1 MFFSPVYLILPVILI
16 AVFVLITSSV
26 KILREYERAVVF
38 TLG

>member
-26 KILREYERAVVF
+26 KIRLLAVWS
-38 TLG
+38 G